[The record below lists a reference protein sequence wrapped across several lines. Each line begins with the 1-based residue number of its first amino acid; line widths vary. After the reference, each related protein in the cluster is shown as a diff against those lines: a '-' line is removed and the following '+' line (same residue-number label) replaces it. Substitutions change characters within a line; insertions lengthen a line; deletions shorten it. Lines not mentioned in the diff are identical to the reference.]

1 MGMIENISILLIVY
15 TDIFMHGYGY
25 ILGHSD
31 HSAFTVQGLLAG
43 FAWLFLGPL
52 LSPISGPV
60 QGPAHVL
67 YYVASGPMPLRSF
80 SYLSGAAVASISQ
93 IYCPASTSSRNSK
106 SLINTDFII
115 KVSIVFFDR

>member
-1 MGMIENISILLIVY
+1 MGRIGNMSIFLIVY
-15 TDIFMHGYGY
+15 RDIFMHGYGY

-31 HSAFTVQGLLAG
+31 HSAFTVQVLLAV

-67 YYVASGPMPLRSF
+67 YYVARS
-80 SYLSGAAVASISQ
+80 S
-93 IYCPASTSSRNSK
+93 
-106 SLINTDFII
+106 
-115 KVSIVFFDR
+115 